1 MKILSLILVFF
12 LINLNN
18 LYGQNAPDTFA
29 DIIDPLLPSVV
40 SIASTT
46 IVEERQQQIV
56 KGFIFLSLLNL
67 DYILMALRLGHHIFT
82 LRSHLQ
88 DLVL

>member
-46 IVEERQQQIV
+46 IVEERQQQIPQFPE
-56 KGFIFLSLLNL
+56 GFQKLSPIKVYTLLIMVL
-67 DYILMALRLGHHIFT
+67 QKLILT
-82 LRSHLQ
+82 L
-88 DLVL
+88 